1 MRSSKFLL
9 WGLSIRSLH
18 LRQYPWSDPS
28 KWIYVCVCF
37 YDSSNNC
44 MKALHH
50 LDKCEDGHHTDDSTH
65 VIFIEHVQTCS
76 LTRSKEKDMYP

>member
-1 MRSSKFLL
+1 
-9 WGLSIRSLH
+9 
-18 LRQYPWSDPS
+18 
-28 KWIYVCVCF
+28 
-37 YDSSNNC
+37 

-76 LTRSKEKDMYP
+76 LTRSKEKDMYPWSDPYTRQGNLSTRFLLYIVLILGRDGNGGRS